1 MTHPEIEALLEGA
14 YFPDNETREAVIAR
28 VSAVVEALEFY
39 ADPDSYF
46 AIAFMFDRHCGEFAD
61 DFDEEFDQELFD
73 YGRPMPGAKARKTLQ
88 PLPKGPA
95 ND

>member
-1 MTHPEIEALLEGA
+1 MTRPEIEALLEGA

-28 VSAVVEALEFY
+28 VGEAIEQAKRDTAQAAMRAVQQGFRQQRQ
-39 ADPDSYF
+39 
-46 AIAFMFDRHCGEFAD
+46 II
-61 DFDEEFDQELFD
+61 
-73 YGRPMPGAKARKTLQ
+73 Q